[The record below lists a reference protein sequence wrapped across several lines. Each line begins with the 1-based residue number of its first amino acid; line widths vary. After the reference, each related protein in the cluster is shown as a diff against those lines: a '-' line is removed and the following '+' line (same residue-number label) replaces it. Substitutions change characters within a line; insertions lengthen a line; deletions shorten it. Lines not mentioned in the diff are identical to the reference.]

1 MNKLARE
8 LARLLTL
15 AFFIAG
21 VVATPAMAQD
31 KKAEKERVQKVL
43 IDNGK
48 VRVTETTIKRG
59 EVSPNIERPY
69 RITRV
74 LQGGETMRTH
84 ADGKT
89 EKKVFKTGDVFEAG
103 PDKPYSSKNVG
114 KTDIV
119 LYSVVPKQAK

>member
-89 EKKVFKTGDVFEAG
+89 
-103 PDKPYSSKNVG
+103 
-114 KTDIV
+114 DIV